1 MTYLIFLVVLASAAI
16 LRLWI
21 AQRRA
26 QAHLSTVHNFQ
37 DSLEK
42 ISVRPVRL
50 PRSVPSHG
58 MRPPSRRG
66 HAALEPE
73 RRAAAKRRIEARRR
87 AMSASAR

>member
-16 LRLWI
+16 FRLWI
-21 AQRRA
+21 TQRRA
-26 QAHLSTVHNFQ
+26 QAHLSTVHTFQ

-42 ISVRPVRL
+42 ISTRPA
-50 PRSVPSHG
+50 RSSRSIPTHSL
-58 MRPPSRRG
+58 RPPSRRG
-66 HAALEPE
+66 HRVLEPE